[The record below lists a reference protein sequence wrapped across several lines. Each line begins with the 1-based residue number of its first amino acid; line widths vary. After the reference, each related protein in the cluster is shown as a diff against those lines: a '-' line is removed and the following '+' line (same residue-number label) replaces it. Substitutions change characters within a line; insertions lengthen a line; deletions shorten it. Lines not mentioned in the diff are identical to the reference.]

1 VRSSGVQSAE
11 SALLRS
17 EETVWI
23 DLALELG

>member
-1 VRSSGVQSAE
+1 VGSSGVQSTE

-17 EETVWI
+17 EETVGI

>member
-1 VRSSGVQSAE
+1 VSPPGVQSTE
-11 SALLRS
+11 SALLWS

>member
-1 VRSSGVQSAE
+1 VSPSGVQSTE